1 MQGSLCLFEVIEFYF
16 QTTQTSPD
24 SNSCVI
30 RGRWSCP
37 YDGCNYT
44 TKVFPNYTYHKRKF
58 HPDSFEN
65 QLLDLNQ
72 VEQIKTD
79 SENVTQ
85 IKDFGDSADG
95 GMFEDSRKAD
105 EFDTLI
111 QMGSVANDAV
121 DQTINRPM
129 EVEAVD
135 VEENRINNLILSQ
148 VNFDEDTRE
157 GLISQLKPHTE
168 PVPHQAE
175 EVASAGSSP
184 SFYDIKK
191 VFRSKE

>member
-1 MQGSLCLFEVIEFYF
+1 M
-16 QTTQTSPD
+16 
-24 SNSCVI
+24 
-30 RGRWSCP
+30 
-37 YDGCNYT
+37 
-44 TKVFPNYTYHKRKF
+44 TK
-58 HPDSFEN
+58 
-65 QLLDLNQ
+65 
-72 VEQIKTD
+72 
-79 SENVTQ
+79 

-148 VNFDEDTRE
+148 VNFYEDTRE

-184 SFYDIKK
+184 SFYAIKK
-191 VFRSKE
+191 VF